1 MKELIGFIKNRNKIK
16 KELEQQESQLIY
28 KNLQINKLKKI
39 NKKLQDDK
47 DNLLETVRK
56 LRLELNS
63 KKGEKEYENGERSVR
78 IPCSESSGKKQPN
91 KKSNTK
97 IKIQNK

>member
-63 KKGEKEYENGERSVR
+63 KKGENEYENGER
-78 IPCSESSGKKQPN
+78 I
-91 KKSNTK
+91 
-97 IKIQNK
+97 